1 MASKE
6 KKKMTPEKKGILRF
20 FFVML
25 LIFIVVDIGIQLLL
39 VYLPTVITY
48 YKYGTDLIGEIFY
61 ALIALI
67 VMLTFKNSYVFTSKQ
82 TKFSKCLIYG
92 APMLA
97 FSFVNLIQNALQ
109 LKSFEAGTFMNILL
123 YCIFIGITEEFLF
136 RGWIQN
142 EFIERFGDTKANVLR
157 SILLASIIFGFV
169 HILNVFVTNQNLFE
183 TILQCLNAIACG
195 FLLGCVYYKTKN
207 IWSVIFLHAFY
218 DFALFLGDMNVIKE
232 CTYGVVTPN
241 ITLYNSIIIILLTIF
256 WILSSLIVLKNCNFP
271 DKRESASK
279 DFYMLVIP
287 SLVFILAINI
297 LPLDNL
303 VEGYDE
309 YYVCYEYKTVEP
321 SKSYEV
327 HFPNYEEYLIT
338 ADTEND
344 SLLLDKD
351 KNEIQ
356 EVLTTNNVQIR
367 VELVDGKVVIT
378 NVRTGYSVDLEYD
391 DNVVAIEL
399 VKNEKGY
406 EILIETD
413 YLESNVYYSNFVTF
427 DNLSNSKEYLD
438 MLKTSFRRMELPL
451 LSRIGYINLG
461 NEKYYYPYLVST
473 NSDEFIII
481 DGELFLIKEK

>member
-6 KKKMTPEKKGILRF
+6 KKKISPEKKGILKF

-39 VYLPTVITY
+39 VYLPTVVTY

-82 TKFSKCLIYG
+82 TKLSKCLIYG
-92 APMLA
+92 APVLA
-97 FSFVNLIQNALQ
+97 LSIVNLINSVLQ
-109 LKSFEAGTFMNILL
+109 LKSFEAGTFMNVLL

-157 SILLASIIFGFV
+157 SILLSSVIFGIV
-169 HILNVFVTNQNLFE
+169 HITNVFVTNQNLFE

-195 FLLGCVYYKTKN
+195 FLLGCIYYKTKN

-218 DFALFLGDMNVIKE
+218 DFALFLGEMNAIKE
-232 CTYGVVTPN
+232 CTFGAVTPK
-241 ITLYNSIIIILLTIF
+241 ITLYNAVSLLLLTIF
-256 WILSSLIVLKNCNFP
+256 WLLSALIVLKNCNFP
-271 DKRESASK
+271 DKRETANK
-279 DFYMLVIP
+279 DFYMLIVP
-287 SLVFILAINI
+287 TLVFILAINI
-297 LPLDNL
+297 LPLNNL
-303 VEGYDE
+303 IEGYDE
-309 YYVCYEYKTVEP
+309 YYVCYDYKTVEP
-321 SKSYEV
+321 FKSYEIHV
-327 HFPNYEEYLIT
+327 PNYTEYLIT

-356 EVLTTNNVQIR
+356 EVLTTNNVQIK

-378 NVRTGYSVDLEYD
+378 NVRTGYSLDLEYD
-391 DNVVAIEL
+391 HDVYAIEL

-413 YLESNVYYSNFVTF
+413 YLESTVYYSNFVTF

-438 MLKTSFRRMELPL
+438 MLKTSFVKMELPL
-451 LSRIGYINLG
+451 LSSMGYVNIGD
-461 NEKYYYPYLVST
+461 EKYYYPYLVST
-473 NSDEFIII
+473 NNDHFIII
-481 DGELFLIKEK
+481 DGEVFLIKK